1 MISGRNKGAPG
12 GAVHGPAHGPKSV
25 VGLSVGPMRTAVWGA
40 HTEAMNKTTSV
51 AETRTGRHEGAD
63 TQRQPAVSLRGVDK
77 YYGPVAAVRELNLQ
91 IGRGETV
98 ALLGPNGAGKSTTI
112 AVMLGLTAA
121 DAGHVAICGMA
132 PRAAVLCGR
141 IAAMLQD
148 AGFMP
153 GVTVSELLTL
163 GSRLYPHPL
172 GVGETLELAQL
183 STLARR
189 RVNRLSGGQSQRLRF
204 ALAAVANPE
213 VLVLDEP
220 TTALDVTGRAEFWQ
234 AMRAYSGT
242 GRTLLFA
249 THYLEEVSENAG
261 RAVVLMGGSVIA
273 DGTPEAIRRL
283 AGLSTIRFSIDPRAG
298 VRRQLE
304 ALPGTAD
311 VELLGDR
318 ASLRTADP
326 DTTIRALVTGTIAW
340 RNLEV
345 TPPTLDDSF
354 RILTK
359 DPS

>member
-1 MISGRNKGAPG
+1 
-12 GAVHGPAHGPKSV
+12 
-25 VGLSVGPMRTAVWGA
+25 
-40 HTEAMNKTTSV
+40 MNKTTSHTR
-51 AETRTGRHEGAD
+51 TRTGRHEGPD
-63 TQRQPAVSLRGVDK
+63 TQQQPAVSLGGVDK
-77 YYGPVAAVRELNLQ
+77 NYGPVAAVRELNLQ
-91 IGRGETV
+91 IDRGETV
-98 ALLGPNGAGKSTTI
+98 ALLGPNGAGKSTTV
-112 AVMLGLTAA
+112 AVMLGLTAP
-121 DAGHVAICGMA
+121 DAGHVAICGTA
-132 PRAAVLCGR
+132 PRAAVLRGR

-234 AMRAYSGT
+234 AMRAYSST

-261 RAVVLMGGSVIA
+261 RAVVMMGGSVIA

-283 AGLSTIRFSIDPRAG
+283 AGLSTIRFSLDPDAG
-298 VRRQLE
+298 ARRQLE
-304 ALPGTAD
+304 ALPGACD
-311 VELLGDR
+311 VELSGNR
-318 ASLRTADP
+318 ASVRTGDP
-326 DTTIRALVTGTIAW
+326 DTTIRALVASTIAW

-345 TPPTLDDSF
+345 AAPTLDDSF

>member
-1 MISGRNKGAPG
+1 M
-12 GAVHGPAHGPKSV
+12 
-25 VGLSVGPMRTAVWGA
+25 
-40 HTEAMNKTTSV
+40 
-51 AETRTGRHEGAD
+51 
-63 TQRQPAVSLRGVDK
+63 PAVRD
-77 YYGPVAAVRELNLQ
+77 LNLQ
-91 IGRGETV
+91 IARGETV
-98 ALLGPNGAGKSTTI
+98 ALLGPNGAGKSTTV
-112 AVMLGLTAA
+112 AVMLGLTAP

-132 PRAAVLCGR
+132 PRAAVLRGR

-163 GSRLYPHPL
+163 GSGLYPNPL
-172 GVGETLELAQL
+172 GVRETLEIAQL
-183 STLARR
+183 SGLAGR

-234 AMRAYSGT
+234 AMRAYAGT

-261 RAVVLMGGSVIA
+261 RTIVMMGGSVIA
-273 DGTPEAIRRL
+273 DGTPDAIRQL
-283 AGLSTIRFSIDPRAG
+283 AGLSTIRFSLNPGTGARQ
-298 VRRQLE
+298 QLE
-304 ALPGTAD
+304 ALPGATD
-311 VELLGDR
+311 VELLGTR

-326 DTTIRALVTGTIAW
+326 DTTIRSLVAGTIAW

-345 TPPTLDDSF
+345 AAPTLDDSF

-359 DPS
+359 EQS